1 MSGSAKSKLI
11 SSMHH
16 CTRFLLFVVSSLL
29 IWSCHNDQAD
39 DKRVYRGPKSELLG
53 IDMVYSDSGRTVV
66 HMITDQQ
73 ITSPTEDRIYPKEMK
88 LWFYDK
94 LGNVSSQIRG
104 DSAHFF
110 RIDNSYKLMGHVVIN
125 NILKGEI
132 MKTDE
137 FTWLPDEKRIFTT
150 KPVSIKT
157 RTDIV
162 HGVGFDAAQDFSTY
176 SLRRVS
182 NSVLTVD
189 ELPTN

>member
-1 MSGSAKSKLI
+1 MFAQL
-11 SSMHH
+11 
-16 CTRFLLFVVSSLL
+16 RFLLLVVISLL
-29 IWSCHNDQAD
+29 IWSCQKEQAE

-53 IDMVYSDSGRTVV
+53 IDMVYSDSGRTIV

-110 RIDNSYKLMGHVVIN
+110 RTNNSYKLMGHVVIN
-125 NILKGEI
+125 NVLKGEV

-162 HGVGFDAAQDFSTY
+162 HGIGFDAAQDFSTY
-176 SLRRVS
+176 SLRHVT

>member
-1 MSGSAKSKLI
+1 MLSRL
-11 SSMHH
+11 
-16 CTRFLLFVVSSLL
+16 RFLLLVVISLL
-29 IWSCHNDQAD
+29 IWSCQKEQAE

-94 LGNVSSQIRG
+94 LGNVSSEIRG

-110 RIDNSYKLMGHVVIN
+110 RTTNSYKLMGHVVIN
-125 NILKGEI
+125 NVLKGEL

-137 FTWLPDEKRIFTT
+137 FTWLPEQKRVFTE
-150 KPVSIKT
+150 KPVSIHTSKE
-157 RTDIV
+157 IV
-162 HGVGFDAAQDFSTY
+162 HGVGLDAAQDFSTY
-176 SLRRVS
+176 SLRKVT
-182 NSVLTVD
+182 NSVLTV
-189 ELPTN
+189 ESLPTN

>member
-1 MSGSAKSKLI
+1 MRHG
-11 SSMHH
+11 M
-16 CTRFLLFVVSSLL
+16 RFLLFVVSSLL
-29 IWSCHNDQAD
+29 IWSCQKEQAEE
-39 DKRVYRGPKSELLG
+39 KRVYRGPKSELLG

-73 ITSPTEDRIYPKEMK
+73 ITTPTEDRIYPKEMK

-94 LGNVSSQIRG
+94 LGNVSSEIRG

-125 NILKGEI
+125 NVLKGEL